1 MPVANCIRPLG
12 SCERFFRL
20 YSLAFPVHF
29 CLVAQIGGA
38 FDSIKLAAALEQVR
52 RRHPAL
58 RVCILDDAE
67 TGPAFYRTDNP
78 IEVHSA
84 PLEADTHWRGVV
96 ESELTLPFDTVPGPL
111 TRATP
116 LSSSHADIIRVQ
128 CHGALSRLAAMDP
141 GPGAVFMGPGIV
153 ETPAARQQP
162 LWRDAR
168 DVVDRLRAARSPAP
182 VAGMLHWIA
191 AALPPTAG
199 KDEVGEVFASLPQS
213 SACSSNLR
221 VLPHAADS

>member
-20 YSLAFPVHF
+20 YSFAFPVHF

-38 FDSIKLAAALEQVR
+38 FDSIKLAAALAQVR

-84 PLEADTHWRGVV
+84 PLEADTDWRGGVA
-96 ESELTLPFDTVPGPL
+96 SEVTLPFDTVAGPL
-111 TRATP
+111 MRATA
-116 LSSSHADIIRVQ
+116 LWASDGASIVLTFHHSIAD
-128 CHGALSRLAAMDP
+128 ALSGTRILDDLMRALAGEHLDALLPLPPIEEMLAISASNSP
-141 GPGAVFMGPGIV
+141 VPQH
-153 ETPAARQQP
+153 AASGT
-162 LWRDAR
+162 DI
-168 DVVDRLRAARSPAP
+168 SPA
-182 VAGMLHWIA
+182 
-191 AALPPTAG
+191 
-199 KDEVGEVFASLPQS
+199 
-213 SACSSNLR
+213 C
-221 VLPHAADS
+221 